1 MVKAAERAHRAV
13 QDLKAQADRIAQGH
27 RGEIND
33 GSASDVVNNTNKRLT
48 SLTESGAFAKL
59 RDATAQ
65 IRADAKADWKD
76 IKDKFKQ

>member
-1 MVKAAERAHRAV
+1 MVKAAERAHKAV
-13 QDLKAQADRIAQGH
+13 QDLKAQADRIAQSH
-27 RGEIND
+27 RGEISD
-33 GSASDVVNNTNKRLT
+33 GAADAASNTSKRLAN
-48 SLTESGAFAKL
+48 LTESGAFAKL